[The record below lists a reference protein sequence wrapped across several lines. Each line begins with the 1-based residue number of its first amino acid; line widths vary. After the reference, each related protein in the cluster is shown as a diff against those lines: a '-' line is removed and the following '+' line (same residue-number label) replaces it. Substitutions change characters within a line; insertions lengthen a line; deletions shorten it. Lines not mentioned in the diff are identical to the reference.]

1 MLTDLQRRVREI
13 VARLPE
19 GGAVALAGG
28 AALIVTG
35 VVQRGTED
43 LDFFTAH
50 PEPVG
55 PVLEGLETA
64 LAAAGLRVT
73 RLQASETHARLMVES
88 DTDTTRVDLATDF
101 QLMPALQTAEGAI
114 LADRELAANK
124 TLALFGRAVARDYID
139 FRALARRFSLSELC
153 ELAASKDGGFTP
165 SLLADA
171 LDYIEERDRD
181 TFNLD
186 NETYDEL
193 VAFAKSTAAQLR
205 EFERG
210 LDDPGGISII

>member
-1 MLTDLQRRVREI
+1 MLTDLQRRVRDI

-43 LDFFTAH
+43 LDSFAAH

-55 PVLEGLETA
+55 SVLEGLETA

-73 RLQASETHARLMVES
+73 RLQASETHARLLVES

-124 TLALFGRAVARDYID
+124 TLALFGRAVVRDYID

-153 ELAASKDGGFTP
+153 KLAASKDGGFTP

-171 LDYIEERDRD
+171 LDYIEERDRE

-186 NETYDEL
+186 DETYDEL
-193 VAFAKSTAAQLR
+193 VAFAK
-205 EFERG
+205 
-210 LDDPGGISII
+210 

>member
-1 MLTDLQRRVREI
+1 MLTDLQRRVRDI

-55 PVLEGLETA
+55 PVLEALETA
-64 LAAAGLRVT
+64 LAAAGLRVI
-73 RLQASETHARLMVES
+73 RLQASETHARLLVES

-114 LADRELAANK
+114 LTDRELAANK
-124 TLALFGRAVARDYID
+124 TLALFGRAVVRDYID
-139 FRALARRFSLSELC
+139 FRALARQFSLSELC

-171 LDYIEERDRD
+171 LDYIEERDRE

-186 NETYDEL
+186 DETYDEL

>member
-1 MLTDLQRRVREI
+1 MLTDLQRRVRDI

-64 LAAAGLRVT
+64 LAAAGCGSPGCKPQRPMRDCWSSPT
-73 RLQASETHARLMVES
+73 
-88 DTDTTRVDLATDF
+88 
-101 QLMPALQTAEGAI
+101 P
-114 LADRELAANK
+114 
-124 TLALFGRAVARDYID
+124 TLSGI
-139 FRALARRFSLSELC
+139 C
-153 ELAASKDGGFTP
+153 ELGT
-165 SLLADA
+165 
-171 LDYIEERDRD
+171 
-181 TFNLD
+181 T
-186 NETYDEL
+186 
-193 VAFAKSTAAQLR
+193 TAR
-205 EFERG
+205 
-210 LDDPGGISII
+210 SI

>member
-1 MLTDLQRRVREI
+1 MRSSR
-13 VARLPE
+13 
-19 GGAVALAGG
+19 
-28 AALIVTG
+28 TG
-35 VVQRGTED
+35 
-43 LDFFTAH
+43 
-50 PEPVG
+50 
-55 PVLEGLETA
+55 
-64 LAAAGLRVT
+64 
-73 RLQASETHARLMVES
+73 
-88 DTDTTRVDLATDF
+88 
-101 QLMPALQTAEGAI
+101 
-114 LADRELAANK
+114 ELAANK

-186 NETYDEL
+186 HETYDEL
-193 VAFAKSTAAQLR
+193 VAFAKSTAAQIR

-210 LDDPGGISII
+210 LDDPGGISSI

>member
-1 MLTDLQRRVREI
+1 MLTDLQRRVRDI

-43 LDFFTAH
+43 LDFFAAH

-55 PVLEGLETA
+55 PVLEALETA
-64 LAAAGLRVT
+64 LAAAGLRVV
-73 RLQASETHARLMVES
+73 RLQASETHARLLVES

-114 LADRELAANK
+114 LTDRELAANK
-124 TLALFGRAVARDYID
+124 TLALFGRAVVRDYID

-186 NETYDEL
+186 DETYDEL

-210 LDDPGGISII
+210 LDDSGGISSI

>member
-1 MLTDLQRRVREI
+1 MLTDLQRRVRDI

-55 PVLEGLETA
+55 PVLEALETA
-64 LAAAGLRVT
+64 LAAAGLRVI
-73 RLQASETHARLMVES
+73 RLQASETHARLLVES

-114 LADRELAANK
+114 LTDRELAANK
-124 TLALFGRAVARDYID
+124 TLALFGRAVVRDYID

-171 LDYIEERDRD
+171 LDYIEERDRE

-186 NETYDEL
+186 DETYDEL

-210 LDDPGGISII
+210 LDDSGGISSI